1 MGVFFPQPSYLIWF
15 NGIPWPTPKS
25 YIDECLAAGIIKRME
40 GKKDEYVFTSDAE
53 RDDKFKKLND

>member
-1 MGVFFPQPSYLIWF
+1 MGVFFVEPSYPIWF
-15 NGIPWPTPKS
+15 NGFPYPFPKS

-40 GKKDEYVFTSDAE
+40 GKQDEYVFTFDAK